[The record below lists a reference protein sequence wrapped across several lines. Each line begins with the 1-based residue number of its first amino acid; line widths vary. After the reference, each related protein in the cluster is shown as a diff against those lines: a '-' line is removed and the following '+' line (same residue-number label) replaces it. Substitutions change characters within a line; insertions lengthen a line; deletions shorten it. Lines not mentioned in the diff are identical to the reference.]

1 MFSKDNQTDAINA
14 WMNGRYVTNSIREQ
28 IQNTRFFHEKITCF
42 YLNLQDAF
50 FGGDNN
56 LNLIIDHFYLC
67 GTRYEKWKKWW
78 ENIINLFRAR
88 TQYSWKQLDFRKTK
102 RISVFFICFYINLLM
117 LIKPFELIF
126 FCVFTQLK
134 TQTACIHAFHTLVA
148 EAVTL
153 L

>member
-1 MFSKDNQTDAINA
+1 M
-14 WMNGRYVTNSIREQ
+14 
-28 IQNTRFFHEKITCF
+28 
-42 YLNLQDAF
+42 LF

-88 TQYSWKQLDFRKTK
+88 TQYSWKQLDFRETK

-134 TQTACIHAFHTLVA
+134 TQTTCIHAFHTLVA
-148 EAVTL
+148 EAVFYNTFPTSRPLTNTAYTYAL
-153 L
+153 LLNPSPPKTAISSSWE